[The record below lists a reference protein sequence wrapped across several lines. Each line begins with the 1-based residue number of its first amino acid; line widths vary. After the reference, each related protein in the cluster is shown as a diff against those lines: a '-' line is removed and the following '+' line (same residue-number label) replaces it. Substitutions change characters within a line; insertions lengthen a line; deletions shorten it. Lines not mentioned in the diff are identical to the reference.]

1 MPDRSNDRERR
12 TSSGTAHVG
21 KGEKVSTSG
30 PLGSGPR
37 PSGNKAGMGNNSA
50 PVRPSNPHRASGA
63 YGNYSSGGRQAR
75 AGGLRLRS
83 LLFMV
88 LAAVLLLFLL
98 RSCSGS
104 KPAYYE
110 SNSGGYQTSSSS
122 GSGYSSIFDAS
133 NFQNYYQTSNDYQGL
148 QSSSASSSAAET
160 QAQASYTNVDQAVS
174 NEARDKYITPL
185 GNGRDTVTVMVYMCG
200 TDLES
205 KYGMATSDL
214 KEMASANISDKLNII
229 VETGGCKRWQISG
242 ISNSVNQIYKVETG
256 KLIPLEDNLGSVA
269 MTDPGNLTRFI
280 DYCEENYPAD
290 RNILILWDHGGGSV
304 SGYGYDEKFS
314 SASPMSLAS
323 LDKALADADCIFDW
337 IGFDACLMATLETGI
352 VCEKYADYLIA
363 SEESEPGTGW
373 YYTDWVNQI
382 SSNTSTDTLKLSK
395 TLIDSFIQASC
406 SSSSRAQ
413 VTLSCMDLA
422 ELDGTVPNSFK
433 AFSASVSDLVD
444 NDYAKVSKARSAT
457 RQFAAS
463 NRINQVDLI
472 DLCDRLGTDESKEF
486 AEVLRSVIKY
496 NKTTISKSYGV
507 SIYFPYEN
515 LRTMNAAVSVMK
527 SIGLDDYSKCIT
539 KFASVEQSG
548 QIASSSTQSQYGS
561 LFDSYSGYSDYS
573 SSGYSTSD
581 ILNQFLESYSQSY
594 GSSSGSGNSGY
605 SGYSPYSNNSPL
617 GSLFGNYGGSSS
629 SGGYGGYSS
638 GGSGYSIDAS
648 QLIGLLSGLSSY
660 GNGRSMPDNLIW
672 LDTETAAASAE
683 YIAENF
689 LDPSEI
695 RVSQNAGG
703 ENVLALSDAQWDQ
716 IDTAELNL
724 YVDDGEGFI
733 DMGCDPLAVYFD
745 DDGNMYTDWDR
756 IWIAVNDIPV
766 SYCMLSDVTDNDGT
780 RTVTGKIPALL
791 NGEAVYLMTVTDDGY
806 NGEITGA
813 YPVETY
819 NGEQGK
825 GNIEIKQ
832 GDKLEFLCDYY
843 SYDGR
848 YEASYTLENSSL
860 TVGPEG
866 LYISI
871 MELDNE
877 DVSVMYRLTNIYG
890 YHYWLKAE

>member
-12 TSSGTAHVG
+12 TASGTAHVG

-30 PLGSGPR
+30 PLGGGSR
-37 PSGNKAGMGNNSA
+37 PSGNKVGTGNNSE
-50 PVRPSNPHRASGA
+50 PVRPSNSQRASGA
-63 YGNYSSGGRQAR
+63 YGNYSSGGRQTR
-75 AGGLRLRS
+75 AVGLNSRR
-83 LLFMV
+83 LLFLV
-88 LAAVLLLFLL
+88 LAAVLIFILYN
-98 RSCSGS
+98 SCSGS
-104 KPAYYE
+104 KPSYYD
-110 SNSGGYQTSSSS
+110 SNSGSYQSSSS
-122 GSGYSSIFDAS
+122 ASDHSSIFDAS

-148 QSSSASSSAAET
+148 QSSSASSSASEP
-160 QAQASYTNVDQAVS
+160 QAQASYSNVDQAVS
-174 NEARDKYITPL
+174 NKARDKYITPL
-185 GNGRDTVTVMVYMCG
+185 GNGRDTVTVMLYMCG

-256 KLIPLEDNLGSVA
+256 KLIPLEDNLGSVP
-269 MTDPGNLTRFI
+269 MTDPRNLTSFI

-290 RNILILWDHGGGSV
+290 RNILILWDHGGGSI
-304 SGYGYDEKFS
+304 SGYGYDEKFT

-337 IGFDACLMATLETGI
+337 IGFDACLMATLENAI

-486 AEVLRSVIKY
+486 AEVLRSVVKY

-561 LFDSYSGYSDYS
+561 LFDSYSGYSNYS
-573 SSGYSTSD
+573 SSGYGTED
-581 ILNQFLESYSQSY
+581 LLNQFLQSYSQSY
-594 GSSSGSGNSGY
+594 GSSYGGGNSGY
-605 SGYSPYSNNSPL
+605 SSYSNNSPL
-617 GSLFGNYGGSSS
+617 GSLFGNYSGSSS
-629 SGGYGGYSS
+629 GGGYSS

-660 GNGRSMPDNLIW
+660 NNSGRSMPENLIW

-683 YIAENF
+683 YIAGSF

-695 RVSQNAGG
+695 RVSQNTAG

-733 DMGCDPLAVYFD
+733 DMGYDPLAVYFD
-745 DDGNMYTDWDR
+745 DNGNMLTDWDR
-756 IWIAVNDIPV
+756 MWIAVNDIPV
-766 SYCMLSDVTDNDGT
+766 AYYTLSDVTDTDGT
-780 RTVTGKIPALL
+780 RTVTGKIPAIL
-791 NGEAVYLMTVTDDGY
+791 NGEMVYLMVVTDDEY

-813 YPVETY
+813 YPVATY

-825 GNIEIKQ
+825 GNIEIRQ
-832 GDKLEFLCDYY
+832 GDRLEFLCDYY
-843 SYDGR
+843 SYDGS

-860 TVGPEG
+860 TVGPER

-890 YHYWLKAE
+890 YHYWLNAN

>member
-12 TSSGTAHVG
+12 TASGTAHVG

-30 PLGSGPR
+30 PLGGGSR
-37 PSGNKAGMGNNSA
+37 PSGNKVGTGNNSEQ
-50 PVRPSNPHRASGA
+50 VRPSNSQRASGA
-63 YGNYSSGGRQAR
+63 YGNYSSGGNSAR
-75 AGGLRLRS
+75 SGGLNLRS
-83 LLFMV
+83 LIFIV
-88 LAAVLLLFLL
+88 LAIVVLVSLF

-104 KPAYYE
+104 KPSYYD
-110 SNSGGYQTSSSS
+110 SNSGSYQSSSS
-122 GSGYSSIFDAS
+122 ASDHSSIFDAS

-148 QSSSASSSAAET
+148 QSSSASSSASEP
-160 QAQASYTNVDQAVS
+160 QAQASYSNVDQAVS
-174 NEARDKYITPL
+174 NKARDKYITPL
-185 GNGRDTVTVMVYMCG
+185 GNGRDTVTVMLYMCG

-256 KLIPLEDNLGSVA
+256 KLIPLEDNLGSVP
-269 MTDPGNLTRFI
+269 MTDPRNLTSFI

-290 RNILILWDHGGGSV
+290 RNILILWDHGGGSI
-304 SGYGYDEKFS
+304 SGYGYDEKFT

-337 IGFDACLMATLETGI
+337 IGFDACLMATLENAI

-406 SSSSRAQ
+406 ASSSRAQ

-433 AFSASVSDLVD
+433 AFSESVSDLVD

-486 AEVLRSVIKY
+486 SEVLRSVVKY

-561 LFDSYSGYSDYS
+561 LFDSYSGYSNYS
-573 SSGYSTSD
+573 SSGYGTED
-581 ILNQFLESYSQSY
+581 LLNQFLQSYSQSY
-594 GSSSGSGNSGY
+594 GSSYGGGNSGY
-605 SGYSPYSNNSPL
+605 SSYSNNSPL
-617 GSLFGNYGGSSS
+617 GSLFGNYSGSSS
-629 SGGYGGYSS
+629 GGGYSS

-660 GNGRSMPDNLIW
+660 NNSGRSMPENLIW

-683 YIAENF
+683 YIAGSF

-695 RVSQNAGG
+695 RVSQNTAG

-733 DMGCDPLAVYFD
+733 DMGYDPLAVYFD
-745 DDGNMYTDWDR
+745 DNGNMLTDWDR
-756 IWIAVNDIPV
+756 MWIAVNDIPV
-766 SYCMLSDVTDNDGT
+766 AYYTLSDVTDTDGT
-780 RTVTGKIPALL
+780 RTVTGKIPAIL
-791 NGEAVYLMTVTDDGY
+791 NGEMVYLMVVTDDEY

-813 YPVETY
+813 YPVATY

-825 GNIEIKQ
+825 GNIEIRQ
-832 GDKLEFLCDYY
+832 GDRLEFLCDYY
-843 SYDGR
+843 SYDGS

-860 TVGPEG
+860 TVGPDG
-866 LYISI
+866 IYISI

-877 DVSVMYRLTNIYG
+877 EVSVMYRLTNIYG
-890 YHYWLKAE
+890 YHYWLNAN

>member
-12 TSSGTAHVG
+12 TASGTAHVG

-30 PLGSGPR
+30 PLGGGSR
-37 PSGNKAGMGNNSA
+37 PSGNKVGTGNNSEQ
-50 PVRPSNPHRASGA
+50 VRPSNSQRASGA
-63 YGNYSSGGRQAR
+63 YGNYSSGGNSAR
-75 AGGLRLRS
+75 SGGLNLRS
-83 LLFMV
+83 LIFIV
-88 LAAVLLLFLL
+88 LAIVVLVSLF

-104 KPAYYE
+104 KPSYYD
-110 SNSGGYQTSSSS
+110 SNSGSYQSSSS
-122 GSGYSSIFDAS
+122 ASDHSSIFDAS

-148 QSSSASSSAAET
+148 QSSSASSSASEP
-160 QAQASYTNVDQAVS
+160 QAQASYSNVDQAVS

-185 GNGRDTVTVMVYMCG
+185 GNGRDTVTVMLYMCG

-256 KLIPLEDNLGSVA
+256 KLIPLEDNLGSVP
-269 MTDPGNLTRFI
+269 MTDPRNLTSFI

-290 RNILILWDHGGGSV
+290 RNILILWDHGGGSI
-304 SGYGYDEKFS
+304 SGYGYDEKFT

-337 IGFDACLMATLETGI
+337 IGFDACLMATLENAI

-486 AEVLRSVIKY
+486 AEVLRSVVKY

-561 LFDSYSGYSDYS
+561 LFDSYSGYSNYS
-573 SSGYSTSD
+573 SSGYGTED
-581 ILNQFLESYSQSY
+581 LLNQFLQSYSQSY
-594 GSSSGSGNSGY
+594 GSSYGGGNSGY
-605 SGYSPYSNNSPL
+605 SSYSNNSPL
-617 GSLFGNYGGSSS
+617 GSLFGNYSGSSS
-629 SGGYGGYSS
+629 GGGYSS

-660 GNGRSMPDNLIW
+660 NNSGRSMPENLIW

-683 YIAENF
+683 YIAGSF

-695 RVSQNAGG
+695 RVSQNTAG

-733 DMGCDPLAVYFD
+733 DMGYDPLAVYFD
-745 DDGNMYTDWDR
+745 DNGNMLTDWDR
-756 IWIAVNDIPV
+756 MWIAVNDIPV
-766 SYCMLSDVTDNDGT
+766 AYYTLSDVTDTDGT
-780 RTVTGKIPALL
+780 RTVTGKIPAIL
-791 NGEAVYLMTVTDDGY
+791 NGEMVYLMVVTDDEY

-813 YPVETY
+813 YPVATY

-825 GNIEIKQ
+825 GNIEIRQ
-832 GDKLEFLCDYY
+832 GDRLEFLCDYY
-843 SYDGR
+843 SYDGS

-860 TVGPEG
+860 TVGPDG
-866 LYISI
+866 IYISI

-877 DVSVMYRLTNIYG
+877 EVSVMYRLTNLYG
-890 YHYWLKAE
+890 YHYWLNAN